1 MVTTTTC
8 QAVMGFDSLR
18 PLLQESPGQ
27 PIRMRSAPGPAQ
39 LRSAGIEP
47 HAGGSGMG
55 RVSVADDEVAGY
67 RLRGLAWPERSYP
80 AGGLQDCSLAAS
92 VHLRVPDSLLATWR
106 AWLAQ
111 RGLRGSL
118 CTDHRRQ
125 CPQRPWLSA
134 WASR

>member
-8 QAVMGFDSLR
+8 QAVIGFDSLR

-27 PIRMRSAPGPAQ
+27 RARMRSTSGPAQ

-67 RLRGLAWPERSYP
+67 RLCGLVWPERSYP
-80 AGGLQDCSLAAS
+80 AAVCKIVPWRPASIYECPIACSPPGGAWHRPEKIEGIALYRPSKAMSAAA
-92 VHLRVPDSLLATWR
+92 VA
-106 AWLAQ
+106 
-111 RGLRGSL
+111 
-118 CTDHRRQ
+118 
-125 CPQRPWLSA
+125 LS
-134 WASR
+134 